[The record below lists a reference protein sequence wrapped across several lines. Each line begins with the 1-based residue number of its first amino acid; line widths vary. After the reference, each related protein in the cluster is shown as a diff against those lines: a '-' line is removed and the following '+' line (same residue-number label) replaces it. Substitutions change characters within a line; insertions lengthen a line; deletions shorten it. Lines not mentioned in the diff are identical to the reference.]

1 MPTNGFLT
9 IRTYTSTAQLPVEDV
24 TVSVTRA
31 GPNGA
36 RLFATR
42 ITDESGLAGPIT
54 VPAPDRNESLQ
65 AGAVAPYTTV
75 DIIADHPDYER
86 VLVENAQIFAGV
98 LTQQDIALIPLEA
111 RPEVF
116 NMTETFQITP
126 QPL

>member
-9 IRTYTSTAQLPVEDV
+9 VRTYTSAAQLPVEDV
-24 TVSVTRA
+24 TVSVTRS

-42 ITDESGLAGPIT
+42 ITDESGLAGPIAI
-54 VPAPDRNESLQ
+54 PAPDRSESRQ
-65 AGAVAPYTTV
+65 SGAVAPFTTV

-86 VLVENAQIFAGV
+86 VLVENAQVFAGI
-98 LTQQDIALIPLEA
+98 LSQQEIALIPLEA

>member
-9 IRTYTSTAQLPVEDV
+9 VRAYTSGAQLPVEDV
-24 TVSVTRA
+24 TISITRSD
-31 GPNGA
+31 PNGA
-36 RLFATR
+36 RLLATR
-42 ITDESGLAGPIT
+42 ITDESGLAGPIVFT
-54 VPAPDRNESLQ
+54 APDRSESLQ
-65 AGAVAPYTTV
+65 AGAAAPFTTV

-98 LTQQDIALIPLEA
+98 LSQQNIALIPLEA

-116 NMTETFQITP
+116 NLTEIFQITP

>member
-9 IRTYTSTAQLPVEDV
+9 VRTFTSAAQLPVEDV
-24 TVSVTRA
+24 TVSVSVP
-31 GPNGA
+31 GSNGT

-42 ITDESGLAGPIT
+42 LSDESGLAGPIAI
-54 VPAPDRNESLQ
+54 PAPDRSASQQ
-65 AGAVAPYTTV
+65 AGAVTPYSTV

-98 LTQQDIALIPLEA
+98 LTQQEISLIPLEA